1 MRYFKGSSNH
11 ALIYDKAK
19 QDDKIIVGY
28 IDSDFAGDLN
38 GKMSISSYLILVN
51 GCLISWKASS

>member
-1 MRYFKGSSNH
+1 MRYLKGSSNH

-28 IDSDFAGDLN
+28 IDSDFAGD
-38 GKMSISSYLILVN
+38 
-51 GCLISWKASS
+51 